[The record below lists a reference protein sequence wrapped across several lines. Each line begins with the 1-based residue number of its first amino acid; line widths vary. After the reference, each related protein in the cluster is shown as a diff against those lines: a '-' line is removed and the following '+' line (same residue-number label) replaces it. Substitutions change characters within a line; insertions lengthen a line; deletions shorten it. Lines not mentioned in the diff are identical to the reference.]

1 MALYVQ
7 SLRALPFTSKIKNM
21 LYQYIGREYTYT
33 RIREWEPKVKI
44 VPGEII
50 ESELDETYFT
60 KNGFQKFE
68 INIETK
74 KTKKNDK
81 SKIEI
86 EVLK

>member
-1 MALYVQ
+1 M
-7 SLRALPFTSKIKNM
+7 
-21 LYQYIGREYTYT
+21 
-33 RIREWEPKVKI
+33 KI

-60 KNGFQKFE
+60 KNGFQKVE